1 MITTPKKLK
10 IGLIGGGPGSFI
22 GAIHLNGALMDGM
35 FELVAGAFSSNPEKS
50 KQRGEELMVNPNRVY
65 GSYDEMFAKELAL
78 PETDRIDV
86 VVIVTPNNVHFD
98 PTVKA
103 LKNGFHVVLD
113 KPLTLNYQQAQEL
126 YPIVKAS
133 KQRFLLT
140 HTYSGYPMIKQA
152 KQMIANGEIGKVRKV
167 YVEYPQGWL
176 YKLLE
181 SEDNKQAQW
190 RTDPKRNGLAGCMG
204 DIGTHAFHMAEYV
217 TGEKVSKICAD
228 LYIKIPGRPIDDDG
242 VVLMRFENGASGVLM
257 ASQTDTGAEN
267 NLRLRIYG
275 EKGGLEWEQE
285 LNNTLLVRWPE
296 GPDQVY
302 RAGTGYLG
310 SLAQENTRT
319 PAGHPEGYV
328 EAFANLYRNFARC
341 IYADRAGEKPKPEWE
356 DYPGVEDGI
365 RGMAFIDHV
374 LKSNTSDQ
382 KWTPFVV
389 EK

>member
-1 MITTPKKLK
+1 MSTAKKLK
-10 IGLIGGGPGSFI
+10 LGLVGGGPGSFI

-35 FELVAGAFSSNPEKS
+35 FELVCGAFSSNAAKS
-50 KQRGEELMVNPNRVY
+50 KQRGEELMLDPARVY
-65 GSYDEMFAKELAL
+65 GSYDEMYEKESKL
-78 PETDRIDV
+78 PEGVRMDV
-86 VVIVTPNNVHFD
+86 VAIVTPNNVHFD
-98 PTVKA
+98 PTAKA
-103 LKNGFHVVLD
+103 LKHGFHVALD
-113 KPLTLNYQQAQEL
+113 KPLTLNYQEAKDL
-126 YPIVKAS
+126 YHIVKNS
-133 KQRFLLT
+133 DKRFLLT

-152 KQMIANGEIGKVRKV
+152 RQMVADGAIGKVRKV

-181 SEDNKQAQW
+181 TENNKQAEW
-190 RTDPKRNGLAGCMG
+190 RTDPARNGLAGCMG

-217 TGEKVSKICAD
+217 TGEKVSHVCAD
-228 LYIKIPGRPIDDDG
+228 LYIKIDGRPIDDDG
-242 VVLMRFENGASGVLM
+242 VVLLRFENGASGVLM
-257 ASQTDTGAEN
+257 ASQTDTGCEN
-267 NLRLRIYG
+267 NLKIRVYG

-285 LNNTLLVRWPE
+285 LNNSLTVRFPNQ
-296 GPDQVY
+296 PAQIF

-341 IYADRAGEKPKPEWE
+341 IYADRAGQKPKWEWE
-356 DYPGVEDGI
+356 DYPGIEDGI

-374 LKSNTSDQ
+374 LRSTKSET
-382 KWTPFVV
+382 KWTPFIV

>member
-1 MITTPKKLK
+1 
-10 IGLIGGGPGSFI
+10 
-22 GAIHLNGALMDGM
+22 MDGM
-35 FELVAGAFSSNPEKS
+35 FELVAGAFSSNPDKS
-50 KQRGEELMVNPNRVY
+50 KQRGEELMLDPTRVY
-65 GSYDEMFAKELAL
+65 ASYDEMFAKELEL
-78 PETDRIDV
+78 PESERMDV

-103 LKNGFHVVLD
+103 LQSGFHVALD
-113 KPLTLNYQQAQEL
+113 KPLTLNYAEAKEL
-126 YPIVKAS
+126 YHVVNAS
-133 KQRFLLT
+133 DKRFLLT

-152 KQMIANGEIGKVRKV
+152 KQMISEGQIGKVRKV

-176 YKLLE
+176 WKLLE
-181 SEDNKQAQW
+181 SENNKQAEW

-217 TGEKVSKICAD
+217 TGEKVSHICAD
-228 LYIKIPGRPIDDDG
+228 LYIKIEGRPIDDDG

-267 NLRLRIYG
+267 NLKVRVYG

-285 LNNTLLVRWPE
+285 LNNTLIARWPDA
-296 GPDQVY
+296 PDQIF

-310 SLAQENTRT
+310 SLANENTRT

-341 IYADRAGEKPKPEWE
+341 IYADRAGETPKPEWE
-356 DYPGVEDGI
+356 DYPGIEDGI

-374 LKSNTSDQ
+374 LKSNESDV

>member
-1 MITTPKKLK
+1 MSQKKKLK
-10 IGLIGGGPGSFI
+10 IGLVGGGPGSFI
-22 GAIHLNGALMDGM
+22 GAIHLNGALMDGL
-35 FELVAGAFSSNPEKS
+35 FELAAGAFSSNPEKS
-50 KQRGEELMVNPNRVY
+50 KQRGEELMLPPERVY
-65 GSYDEMFAKELAL
+65 GSYDEMIEKEKAL
-78 PETDRIDV
+78 PEDERIDV
-86 VVIVTPNNVHFD
+86 VCIVTPNHAHFD

-103 LKNGFHVVLD
+103 IENGFHVALD
-113 KPLTLNYQQAQEL
+113 KPLTLNYEEAQKL
-126 YPIVKAS
+126 YHIVNNS
-133 KQRFLLT
+133 DRLFLLT

-152 KQMIANGEIGKVRKV
+152 KQMIAEGEIGKVRKV

-181 SEDNKQAQW
+181 RENNKQAAW
-190 RTDPKRNGLAGCMG
+190 RTDPSKNGRAGCMG
-204 DIGTHAFHMAEYV
+204 DIGTHAFHMAEYI
-217 TGEKVSKICAD
+217 TGEKVSHLCAD
-228 LYIKIPGRPIDDDG
+228 LYIKIEGRPIDDDG

-257 ASQTDTGAEN
+257 ASQTDTGSEN
-267 NLRLRIYG
+267 NLKVRVYG
-275 EKGGLEWEQE
+275 EKGGLEWQQE
-285 LNNTLLVRWPE
+285 LNNTLLVRWPDK
-296 GPDQVY
+296 PDEIY

-310 SLAQENTRT
+310 SLANENTRT

-341 IYADRAGEKPKPEWE
+341 IYSMNEGEEPKEEWK

-374 LKSNTSDQ
+374 LASNVSEQ

>member
-1 MITTPKKLK
+1 MSTIKKLK

-35 FELVAGAFSSNPEKS
+35 FELAAGAFSSNPEKS
-50 KQRGEELMVNPNRVY
+50 KIRGEELMLPPNRVY
-65 GSYDEMFAKELAL
+65 ASYDEMFEKELQL
-78 PETDRIDV
+78 PESERIDV
-86 VVIVTPNNVHFD
+86 VCIVTPNNVHFD

-103 LKNGFHVVLD
+103 LKNGFHVALD
-113 KPLTLNYQQAQEL
+113 KPLTLNYSEAKEL
-126 YPIVKAS
+126 YHVVKGS
-133 KQRFLLT
+133 DKLFLLT
-140 HTYSGYPMIKQA
+140 HTYSGYPMVKQA

-176 YKLLE
+176 WKLLE
-181 SEDNKQAQW
+181 SENNKQAAW
-190 RTDPKRNGLAGCMG
+190 RTDPTKNGLAGCMG

-217 TGEKVSKICAD
+217 TGEKVSHLCAD
-228 LYIKIPGRPIDDDG
+228 LYIKIEGRPIDDDG

-267 NLRLRIYG
+267 NLKVRVYG

-285 LNNTLLVRWPE
+285 LNNTLLVRWPDK
-296 GPDQVY
+296 PDQVY

-310 SLAQENTRT
+310 SLANENTRT

-341 IYADRAGEKPKPEWE
+341 IYAQRNGETPKPEWE
-356 DYPGVEDGI
+356 DYPGIEDGI

-374 LKSNTSDQ
+374 LKSNVSDQ
-382 KWTPFVV
+382 KWTPFIV

>member
-1 MITTPKKLK
+1 MSTTKKLK

-35 FELVAGAFSSNPEKS
+35 FELAAGAFSSNPEKS
-50 KQRGEELMVNPNRVY
+50 KIRGEELMLPSDRVY
-65 GSYDEMFAKELAL
+65 ASYDEMFEKELQL
-78 PETDRIDV
+78 PESERIDV
-86 VVIVTPNNVHFD
+86 VCIVTPNNVHFD

-103 LKNGFHVVLD
+103 LKHGFHVALD
-113 KPLTLNYQQAQEL
+113 KPLTLNYAEAKEL
-126 YPIVKAS
+126 YHVVKNS
-133 KQRFLLT
+133 DKMFLLT

-176 YKLLE
+176 WKLLE
-181 SEDNKQAQW
+181 TENNKQAAW

-204 DIGTHAFHMAEYV
+204 DIGTHAFHMAEYI
-217 TGEKVSKICAD
+217 TGEKVSHLCAD
-228 LYIKIPGRPIDDDG
+228 LYIKVEGRPIDDDG

-267 NLRLRIYG
+267 NLKVRVYG

-285 LNNTLLVRWPE
+285 LNNTLLVRWPDK
-296 GPDQVY
+296 PDQIY

-341 IYADRAGEKPKPEWE
+341 IYAQRNGETPKPEWE

-374 LKSNTSDQ
+374 LKSNESDQ
-382 KWTPFVV
+382 KWTPFIV

>member
-1 MITTPKKLK
+1 MSTTKKLK

-35 FELVAGAFSSNPEKS
+35 FELAAGAFSSNPEKS
-50 KQRGEELMVNPNRVY
+50 KIRGEELMLPSERVY
-65 GSYDEMFAKELAL
+65 ASYDEMFEKELQL
-78 PETDRIDV
+78 PESERIDV
-86 VVIVTPNNVHFD
+86 VCIVTPNNVHFD

-103 LKNGFHVVLD
+103 LKHGFHVALD
-113 KPLTLNYQQAQEL
+113 KPLTLNYQEAKDL
-126 YPIVKAS
+126 YRIVSNSDKH
-133 KQRFLLT
+133 FLLT

-152 KQMIANGEIGKVRKV
+152 KQMIANGEIGEVRKV

-176 YKLLE
+176 WKLLE
-181 SEDNKQAQW
+181 SENNKQAAW
-190 RTDPKRNGLAGCMG
+190 RTDPSKNGLAGCMG

-217 TGEKVSKICAD
+217 SGLKMTHLCAD
-228 LYIKIPGRPIDDDG
+228 LYIKVDGRPIDDDG
-242 VVLMRFENGASGVLM
+242 VVLMRFDNGASGVLM

-267 NLRLRIYG
+267 NLKIRVYG

-285 LNNTLLVRWPE
+285 LNNTLTVRWPDK
-296 GPDQVY
+296 PDQIY

-310 SLAQENTRT
+310 SLANENTRT

-341 IYADRAGEKPKPEWE
+341 IYAEQNGETPKPEWQ
-356 DYPGVEDGI
+356 DYPGIEDGI

-374 LKSNTSDQ
+374 LKSNKSDQ

>member
-1 MITTPKKLK
+1 MSTAKKLK
-10 IGLIGGGPGSFI
+10 LGLIGGGPGSFI

-35 FELVAGAFSSNPEKS
+35 FELVCGAFSSNPAKS
-50 KQRGEELMVNPNRVY
+50 KLRGEELMLDPKRVY
-65 GSYDEMFAKELAL
+65 NSYDEMFEKESQLSEA
-78 PETDRIDV
+78 ERMDV
-86 VVIVTPNNVHFD
+86 VAIVTPNNVHFD

-103 LKNGFHVVLD
+103 LKYGFHVALD
-113 KPLTLNYQQAQEL
+113 KPLTLNYHEAKEL
-126 YPIVKAS
+126 YHIVKNS
-133 KQRFLLT
+133 DRRFLLT

-152 KQMIANGEIGKVRKV
+152 KQMIADGKIGKVRKV

-181 SEDNKQAQW
+181 TENNKQAEW
-190 RTDPKRNGLAGCMG
+190 RTDPARNGLAGCMG
-204 DIGTHAFHMAEYV
+204 DIGTHAFHMSEYI
-217 TGEKVSKICAD
+217 TGEKVSHLCAD
-228 LYIKIPGRPIDDDG
+228 LYIKIDGRPIDDDG
-242 VVLMRFENGASGVLM
+242 VVLLRFENGASGVLM
-257 ASQTDTGAEN
+257 ASQTDTGCEN
-267 NLRLRIYG
+267 NLKVRVYG

-285 LNNTLLVRWPE
+285 LNNSLTVRFPNE
-296 GPDQVY
+296 PAQIF

-319 PAGHPEGYV
+319 PAGHPEGYI

-341 IYADRAGEKPKPEWE
+341 IYADRAGENPKWEWE
-356 DYPGVEDGI
+356 DYPGIEDGI

-374 LKSNTSDQ
+374 LKSTQSEV

>member
-1 MITTPKKLK
+1 MSTAKKLK
-10 IGLIGGGPGSFI
+10 LGLVGGGPGSFI

-35 FELVAGAFSSNPEKS
+35 FELVCGAFSSNPAKS
-50 KQRGEELMVNPNRVY
+50 KQKGEELMLDPSRVY
-65 GSYDEMFAKELAL
+65 GSYDEMFEKESKL
-78 PETDRIDV
+78 PEGVKMDV
-86 VVIVTPNNVHFD
+86 VAIVTPNNVHFD

-103 LKNGFHVVLD
+103 LKYGFHVALD
-113 KPLTLNYQQAQEL
+113 KPLTLNYAEAKEL
-126 YPIVKAS
+126 YHIVNNS
-133 KQRFLLT
+133 DRRFLLT
-140 HTYSGYPMIKQA
+140 HTYTGYPMIKQA
-152 KQMIANGEIGKVRKV
+152 KQMVMDGKIGKVRKV

-181 SEDNKQAQW
+181 TENNKQAEW
-190 RTDPKRNGLAGCMG
+190 RTDPARNGLAGCMG
-204 DIGTHAFHMAEYV
+204 DIGTHAFNMVEYV
-217 TGEKVSKICAD
+217 TGEKVSHVCAD

-242 VVLMRFENGASGVLM
+242 VVLLRFENGASGVLM
-257 ASQTDTGAEN
+257 ASQTDTGCEN
-267 NLRLRIYG
+267 NLKIRVYG

-285 LNNTLLVRWPE
+285 LNNSLTVRFPNE
-296 GPDQVY
+296 PAQIF

-341 IYADRAGEKPKPEWE
+341 IYADREGVKPKWEWE
-356 DYPGVEDGI
+356 DYPGIEDGI

-374 LKSNTSDQ
+374 LRSNQSEQ
-382 KWTPFVV
+382 KWTPFIV

>member
-1 MITTPKKLK
+1 MSTAKKLK
-10 IGLIGGGPGSFI
+10 LGLVGGGPGSFI

-35 FELVAGAFSSNPEKS
+35 FELVCGAFSSNAAKS
-50 KQRGEELMVNPNRVY
+50 KQRGEELMLDPSRVY
-65 GSYDEMFAKELAL
+65 GSYDEMYEKESQL
-78 PETDRIDV
+78 PQDVRMDV
-86 VVIVTPNNVHFD
+86 VAIVTPNNVHFD
-98 PTVKA
+98 PTAKA
-103 LKNGFHVVLD
+103 LKYGFHVALD
-113 KPLTLNYQQAQEL
+113 KPLTLNYQEAKDL
-126 YPIVKAS
+126 YHIVKNS
-133 KQRFLLT
+133 DKRFLLT

-152 KQMIANGEIGKVRKV
+152 RQMVANGEIGKVRKV

-181 SEDNKQAQW
+181 TENNKQAEW
-190 RTDPKRNGLAGCMG
+190 RTDPARNGLAGCMG

-217 TGEKVSKICAD
+217 TGEKVSHVCAD
-228 LYIKIPGRPIDDDG
+228 LYIKIDGRPIDDDG
-242 VVLMRFENGASGVLM
+242 VVLLRFENGASGVLM
-257 ASQTDTGAEN
+257 ASQTDTGCEN
-267 NLRLRIYG
+267 NLKIRVYG

-285 LNNTLLVRWPE
+285 LNNSLTVRFPNQ
-296 GPDQVY
+296 PAQIF

-341 IYADRAGEKPKPEWE
+341 IYADRAGQKPKWEWE
-356 DYPGVEDGI
+356 DYPGIEDGI

-374 LKSNTSDQ
+374 LRSTKSET
-382 KWTPFVV
+382 KWTPFIV

>member
-1 MITTPKKLK
+1 MSSSQKLK

-35 FELVAGAFSSNPEKS
+35 FELVAGAFSSDPEKS
-50 KQRGEELMVNPNRVY
+50 KSRGKELMLDPARIYSN
-65 GSYDEMFAKELAL
+65 YDEMFAKELEL
-78 PETDRIDV
+78 PENERIDV

-103 LKNGFHVVLD
+103 LKHGFHVILD
-113 KPLTLNYQQAQEL
+113 KPLTLNYQEAKEL
-126 YPIVKAS
+126 YHRVKAS
-133 KQRFLLT
+133 DRRFLLT
-140 HTYSGYPMIKQA
+140 HTYSGYPMVKQA
-152 KQMIANGEIGKVRKV
+152 KQMIAEGQLGKVRKV

-176 YKLLE
+176 WKLLE
-181 SEDNKQAQW
+181 SENNKQAEW

-204 DIGTHAFHMAEYV
+204 DIGTHAFHLAEYMS
-217 TGEKVSKICAD
+217 GEKVKALCAD
-228 LYIKIPGRPIDDDG
+228 LYIKVDGRLIDDDG
-242 VVLMRFENGASGVLM
+242 VVLLRFENGASGVLT

-267 NLRLRIYG
+267 NLRIRVYG

-285 LNNTLLVRWPE
+285 LNNSLIARWPDA
-296 GPDQVY
+296 PDQIY

-310 SLAQENTRT
+310 SLANENTRT

-341 IYADRAGEKPKPEWE
+341 IYADRKGEIPKPEWE
-356 DYPGVEDGI
+356 DYPGIEDGI

-374 LKSNTSDQ
+374 LKSNESEI
-382 KWTPFVV
+382 KWTPFIV

>member
-1 MITTPKKLK
+1 MSTAKKLK
-10 IGLIGGGPGSFI
+10 LGLVGGGPGSFI

-35 FELVAGAFSSNPEKS
+35 YELVCGAFSSNPAKS
-50 KQRGEELMVNPNRVY
+50 KQRGEELMLDPSRVY
-65 GSYDEMFAKELAL
+65 GSYDEMFEKESKL
-78 PETDRIDV
+78 PVGTKMDV
-86 VVIVTPNNVHFD
+86 VAIVTPNNVHFD

-103 LKNGFHVVLD
+103 LKYGFHVALD
-113 KPLTLNYQQAQEL
+113 KPMTLNYSEAKEL
-126 YPIVKAS
+126 YHVVKNAES
-133 KQRFLLT
+133 RFLLT
-140 HTYSGYPMIKQA
+140 HTYTGYPMIKQA
-152 KQMIANGEIGKVRKV
+152 KQMVMEGKIGKVRKV

-181 SEDNKQAQW
+181 TENNKQAEW
-190 RTDPKRNGLAGCMG
+190 RTDPARNGQAGCMG
-204 DIGTHAFHMAEYV
+204 DIGTHAFNMAEYLS
-217 TGEKVSKICAD
+217 GEKVSHICAD

-242 VVLMRFENGASGVLM
+242 VVLLRFENGASGVLM
-257 ASQTDTGAEN
+257 ASQTDTGCEN
-267 NLRLRIYG
+267 NLKIRVYG

-285 LNNTLLVRWPE
+285 LNNSLTVRFPNE
-296 GPDQVY
+296 PAQIY

-341 IYADRAGEKPKPEWE
+341 IYSDREGKKAKWEWE
-356 DYPGVEDGI
+356 DYPGIEDGI

-374 LKSNTSDQ
+374 LRSNQSEQ

-389 EK
+389 VK